1 MVSWISLLVLKM
13 KRRLG
18 ARPYACGWTL
28 LLLLLPLVLPLV
40 LPLALGLVV
49 LPILLLVFFAAVMDA
64 FAPRAQAFV
73 AVCKFSGASLESTQ
87 KSHVVGFEVSFRFQ
101 VVSSL

>member
-28 LLLLLPLVLPLV
+28 LLL
-40 LPLALGLVV
+40 PLALGLVV
-49 LPILLLVFFAAVMDA
+49 LPILLLVFLAAVMDA

-101 VVSSL
+101 AVSSI

>member
-28 LLLLLPLVLPLV
+28 LLLLLALL

-49 LPILLLVFFAAVMDA
+49 LPILPLVFFAAIMDA

-101 VVSSL
+101 AVSSL